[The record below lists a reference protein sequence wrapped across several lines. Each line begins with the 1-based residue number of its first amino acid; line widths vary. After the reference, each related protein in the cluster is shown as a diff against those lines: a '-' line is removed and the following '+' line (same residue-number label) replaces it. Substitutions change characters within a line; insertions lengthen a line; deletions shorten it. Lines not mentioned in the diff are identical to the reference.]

1 MEPVEAWSVL
11 GLRPGADWD
20 QIRSSYRRLI
30 RASHPDLVGSGGA
43 GRAAQ
48 LNDAYTTLARARRQ
62 GRLSPAAPPPP
73 PTSPRRPPSRPGR
86 PADRPTGPVEVLE
99 GDTVFLPVPVDEAF
113 VLVANAC
120 HRIGEVTYVDRS
132 APILETVLPL
142 EGVGACS
149 LVITFQ
155 GRAHGTEAFCT
166 LEALQRVAQ
175 PPVHH
180 VVAALVDALQTT

>member
-1 MEPVEAWSVL
+1 MEQVEAWSVL
-11 GLRPGADWD
+11 GLRPGAEWD
-20 QIRSSYRRLI
+20 EVRSSYRRLI
-30 RASHPDLVGSGGA
+30 RAAHPDLVGSGGA
-43 GRAAQ
+43 RRAAQ
-48 LNDAYTTLARARRQ
+48 LNDAYTTLVRARRQ
-62 GRLSPAAPPPP
+62 GRLSPVPPSSPPGAPPRSRPRTGPP
-73 PTSPRRPPSRPGR
+73 PG
-86 PADRPTGPVEVLE
+86 RPTGPVEVLE

-142 EGVGACS
+142 EGIGACS
-149 LVITFQ
+149 LVVTFQ

-180 VVAALVDALQTT
+180 VVAALVDALQG